1 MRIAILIQCHKN
13 PKQINLLLERLN
25 HPDIDCYL
33 HIDKKADFADKI
45 IHRENV
51 FVLPD
56 EQRVSVEWAQ
66 ISQVTATLNLLNT
79 AVTGIRGGYDYYWL
93 ISGQDWPLRSAD
105 EIVKFFEKHSGVNFI
120 QYWDSKNH
128 GNHKQNNLDKRN
140 QIYFPI
146 KFIGPKPWQK
156 IIKRGW
162 VELTGG
168 YNRTWKIFERKQ
180 LGVDFYFG
188 SQWWALT
195 GETVEWIIN
204 YLGQHEDYYIF
215 YKNTVCPDESFFQTL
230 VMRSPYADKKTDYLT
245 YLHFSEGAN
254 SPDILRASDFPQAK
268 ESGCLVMRKVDMD
281 VDDFFVSR

>member
-79 AVTGIRGGYDYYWL
+79 AVACIRGGYDYYWL

-105 EIVKFFEKHSGVNFI
+105 EIVKFLKNTMARILFSIGIVKTMEVINKTIWINGIKSIFQLNLLAE
-120 QYWDSKNH
+120 NH
-128 GNHKQNNLDKRN
+128 GKRSS
-140 QIYFPI
+140 
-146 KFIGPKPWQK
+146 
-156 IIKRGW
+156 RG
-162 VELTGG
+162 GG
-168 YNRTWKIFERKQ
+168 
-180 LGVDFYFG
+180 L
-188 SQWWALT
+188 
-195 GETVEWIIN
+195 
-204 YLGQHEDYYIF
+204 
-215 YKNTVCPDESFFQTL
+215 
-230 VMRSPYADKKTDYLT
+230 
-245 YLHFSEGAN
+245 N
-254 SPDILRASDFPQAK
+254 SPEDTIGRGKF
-268 ESGCLVMRKVDMD
+268 
-281 VDDFFVSR
+281 SRENS

>member
-1 MRIAILIQCHKN
+1 MKN
-13 PKQINLLLERLN
+13 VCQLN
-25 HPDIDCYL
+25 G
-33 HIDKKADFADKI
+33 
-45 IHRENV
+45 HR
-51 FVLPD
+51 FPM
-56 EQRVSVEWAQ
+56 
-66 ISQVTATLNLLNT
+66 VTATINLVEE
-79 AVTGIRGGYDYYWL
+79 AHRHGKYDYYWL
-93 ISGQDWPLRSAD
+93 TSGQDWPLYSAD
-105 EIVKFFEKHSGVNFI
+105 EIVNFFKNHDGENFI
-120 QYWDSKNH
+120 QYWDSKNY
-128 GNHKQNNLDKRN
+128 GNHLQNNLDKRN
-140 QIYFPI
+140 QIYFPLWM
-146 KFIGPKPWQK
+146 IGRRLWQK
-156 IIKRGW
+156 VVKRGW

-168 YNRTWKIFERKQ
+168 YNRTWKSFMRKQ
-180 LGVDFYFG
+180 LQIEFYFG

-230 VMRSPYADKKTDYLT
+230 VMMSPYADKETDYLT